1 MLSKSVIT
9 GSEIDVKIKDI
20 DQLLEITKKHK
31 IDNLIYLAFKK
42 SGFKGLSENTIYNI
56 RKGYKHAVAVDA
68 GQDYHLSVVKEA
80 LESNGIDYTILKGW
94 AIKSLYPE
102 SSMRTA
108 ADIDIYVG
116 SENAERV
123 HDIMLNLGY
132 KCSAYGE
139 NGSTDNYSMDKYSN
153 FEFHRRLISN
163 NYPWKDECNKI
174 TDRLIHKHGHEYV
187 MSDEDFYVFMICHI
201 AKHIKFGGIG
211 IVQYSMSGCT

>member
-1 MLSKSVIT
+1 MTENIILLSKSVIT

-56 RKGYKHAVAVDA
+56 RKGYKHAVAVDT

-80 LESNGIDYTILKGW
+80 LESKGIDYTILKGR

-116 SENAERV
+116 SENAEHV
-123 HDIMLNLGY
+123 HDIMQNLDY
-132 KCSAYGE
+132 K
-139 NGSTDNYSMDKYSN
+139 
-153 FEFHRRLISN
+153 
-163 NYPWKDECNKI
+163 
-174 TDRLIHKHGHEYV
+174 
-187 MSDEDFYVFMICHI
+187 
-201 AKHIKFGGIG
+201 
-211 IVQYSMSGCT
+211 